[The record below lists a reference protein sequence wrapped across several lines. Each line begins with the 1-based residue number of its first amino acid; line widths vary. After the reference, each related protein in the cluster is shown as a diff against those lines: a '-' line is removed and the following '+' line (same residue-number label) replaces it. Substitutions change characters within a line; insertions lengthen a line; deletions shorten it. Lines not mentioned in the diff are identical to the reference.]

1 MKSEVY
7 FIPLNSKDI
16 QQRVLALE
24 KLNDRL
30 SPFLAYKKDELVPVK
45 LTIGDSTC
53 VYNISPQLVKVISAG
68 IKKRA
73 AKPFLFD
80 TSVIYS
86 GRRQNAFDHLTLAQ
100 DKGFGYVKVGA
111 PFIIADG
118 LLGQDGREYE
128 TGSPIIPKI
137 KVPSFVGMLD
147 SLVVL
152 THATGHIVSVYGG
165 AIKNV
170 AMGMSCRATKQLQ
183 HSSLK
188 PSIIEKKCSSCGCC
202 IAVCPVRAISYKPEG
217 SGLASH
223 SQSHNKNDKAFINQ
237 ELCVGCAECIC
248 ACNFDAVSINWKED
262 PRVFCRRMIDTAKT
276 ILSKFKNKIF
286 ITLALDI
293 TKECDC
299 ISTKDEKMI
308 SEDIGILASTD
319 ILSLDKAVVDLINQ
333 DHRRHFKDAGVYEDM
348 FSYGSSQG
356 LGNLEYNLIKV

>member
-16 QQRVLALE
+16 RERVSALE

-30 SPFLAYKKDELVPVK
+30 SPFLTYKKDELVPVK

-53 VYNISPQLVKVISAG
+53 VYNINPQLVKVISAG
-68 IKKRA
+68 IKKRS
-73 AKPFLFD
+73 AKPFIFD

-100 DKGFGYVKVGA
+100 DKGFGYVKAGA

-118 LLGQDGREYE
+118 LLGQDGRVYE

-188 PSIIEKKCSSCGCC
+188 PSVIAKKCSSCGCC
-202 IAVCPVRAISYKPEG
+202 IAVCPAGAITYDKD
-217 SGLASH
+217 
-223 SQSHNKNDKAFINQ
+223 NKALINQ
-237 ELCVGCAECIC
+237 GLCVGCAECIC
-248 ACNFDAVSINWKED
+248 ACNFDAVYINWKED
-262 PRVFCRRMIDTAKT
+262 PRVFCRRMADTAKT

-286 ITLALDI
+286 ITFALDI

-308 SEDIGILASTD
+308 SQDIGILASTD

-333 DHRRHFKDAGVYEDM
+333 DQHRHFKDAGVYEDM
-348 FSYGSSQG
+348 FSYASSQG

>member
-1 MKSEVY
+1 MKSDVY
-7 FIPLNSKDI
+7 LV
-16 QQRVLALE
+16 RVKPGDKGSRAAALKRLLAHCG
-24 KLNDRL
+24 
-30 SPFLAYKKDELVPVK
+30 PFLNYKKNEIVPVK
-45 LTIGDSTC
+45 LTIGDSPC
-53 VYNISPQLVKVISAG
+53 VYNVSPELVKIIISG
-68 IKKRA
+68 IKKTPSR
-73 AKPFLFD
+73 PFLFD
-80 TSVIYS
+80 TSVIYQ
-86 GRRQNAFDHLTLAQ
+86 GERQNAVSHLNLAQ
-100 DKGFGYVKVGA
+100 YKGFSHSRVGA

-128 TGSPIIPKI
+128 TGSPLIPKI

-170 AMGMSCRATKQLQ
+170 AMGMSCRPTKQLQ

-188 PSIIEKKCSSCGCC
+188 PSIIEKKCSACGCC
-202 IAVCPVRAISYKPEG
+202 IAVCPVKAISYHK
-217 SGLASH
+217 
-223 SQSHNKNDKAFINQ
+223 DKAFINQ

-262 PRVFCRRMIDTAKT
+262 PRVFCRRMADTAKT

-319 ILSLDKAVVDLINQ
+319 ILSLDKAVVDLINHDQ
-333 DHRRHFKDAGVYEDM
+333 LRHFKDAGVYEDM
-348 FSYGSSQG
+348 FNYGLAQG
-356 LGNLEYNLIKV
+356 LGSLEYNLIKV

>member
-1 MKSEVY
+1 MKSDVY
-7 FIPLNSKDI
+7 LARVSSKKTEDRALALKRLLEKAAPFSHYQKKEIIPL
-16 QQRVLALE
+16 
-24 KLNDRL
+24 
-30 SPFLAYKKDELVPVK
+30 K
-45 LTIGDSTC
+45 LTIGDSSC
-53 VYNISPQLVKVISAG
+53 VYNVSPDLVKIIVSE
-68 IKKRA
+68 IKKQGV
-73 AKPFLFD
+73 KPFLFD
-80 TSVIYS
+80 TSVIYH
-86 GRRQNAFDHLTLAQ
+86 GERQNAVSHLNLAQ
-100 DKGFGYVKVGA
+100 YKGFSHSKTGA

-128 TGSPIIPKI
+128 TGSQSIPRI

-152 THATGHIVSVYGG
+152 THATGHILSVYGG

-170 AMGMSCRATKQLQ
+170 AMGMSCRPTKQLQ

-188 PSIIEKKCSSCGCC
+188 PSIIEKKCTACGCC
-202 IAVCPVRAISYKPEG
+202 IAVCPAGAIAY
-217 SGLASH
+217 
-223 SQSHNKNDKAFINQ
+223 NKNEKALINQ

-262 PRVFCRRMIDTAKT
+262 PRVFCRRMADTAKT

-333 DHRRHFKDAGVYEDM
+333 DHRRHFKDTGVYEDM
-348 FSYGSSQG
+348 FSYGSSKG

>member
-16 QQRVLALE
+16 RERVSALE

-30 SPFLAYKKDELVPVK
+30 SPFLSYKKDELVPVK

-53 VYNISPQLVKVISAG
+53 VYNINPRLVKVISAG

-100 DKGFGYVKVGA
+100 DKGFAYVKAGA

-188 PSIIEKKCSSCGCC
+188 PSIIAKKCASCGCC
-202 IAVCPVRAISYKPEG
+202 IAVCPAGAITYDKD
-217 SGLASH
+217 
-223 SQSHNKNDKAFINQ
+223 NKALINQ

-248 ACNFDAVSINWKED
+248 ACNFDAVYINWKED
-262 PRVFCRRMIDTAKT
+262 PRVFCRRMSDTAKT

-286 ITLALDI
+286 ITFALDI

-308 SEDIGILASTD
+308 SDDIGILASTD

-333 DHRRHFKDAGVYEDM
+333 DHHRHFKDSGVYEDM
-348 FSYGSSQG
+348 FNYASSQG

>member
-16 QQRVLALE
+16 QQRVSALE

-30 SPFLAYKKDELVPVK
+30 GPFLAYKKDELVPVK

-53 VYNISPQLVKVISAG
+53 VYNISPQLVKVVSAG
-68 IKKRA
+68 IKKRG

-100 DKGFGYVKVGA
+100 DKGFGYVKAGA

-128 TGSPIIPKI
+128 TGSPLIPKI

-170 AMGMSCRATKQLQ
+170 AMGMSCRPTKQLQ

-202 IAVCPVRAISYKPEG
+202 IAVCPAGAIIW
-217 SGLASH
+217 
-223 SQSHNKNDKAFINQ
+223 KNDKAFINQ

-299 ISTKDEKMI
+299 ISTKDERMI

-333 DHRRHFKDAGVYEDM
+333 DHHRHFKDAGVYEDM
-348 FSYGSSQG
+348 FNYGSSQG